1 MREYTEQ
8 ERIDDEKSELLQ
20 DLMAAEKVMEEIWR
34 YHKNNPERIILED
47 EYSKLE
53 KMRSDIEEELENLS

>member
-8 ERIDDEKSELLQ
+8 ERMDDEKSELLQ
-20 DLMAAEKVMEEIWR
+20 DLMTTERVIKDLWK
-34 YHKNNPERIILED
+34 YHKNNPKRIVLED

-53 KMRSDIEEELENLS
+53 QMRSNIEKELENLS

>member
-20 DLMAAEKVMEEIWR
+20 DLMAAEKVMEEMWK

>member
-8 ERIDDEKSELLQ
+8 ERMDDEKSELLQ
-20 DLMAAEKVMEEIWR
+20 DLITTERVIENLWK
-34 YHKNNPERIILED
+34 YHKNNPKRIILED

-53 KMRSDIEEELENLS
+53 QMKFDIEKELEKLS

>member
-1 MREYTEQ
+1 MKEYTEQ

-20 DLMAAEKVMEEIWR
+20 DLMAAEKVMEELWR
-34 YHKNNPERIILED
+34 YHKNNPKRIILED

-53 KMRSDIEEELENLS
+53 KMRSDVEEELENLS

>member
-20 DLMAAEKVMEEIWR
+20 DLITSEKVMETLWK
-34 YHKNNPERIILED
+34 YHKNNPERVILED

>member
-1 MREYTEQ
+1 MKEYTEQ

-20 DLMAAEKVMEEIWR
+20 DLMATERVMEELWK
-34 YHKNNPERIILED
+34 YHKKNLKRIVLED

-53 KMRSDIEEELENLS
+53 KMRSDIEKELENLS

>member
-20 DLMAAEKVMEEIWR
+20 DLMAAEKVMEELWR

>member
-20 DLMAAEKVMEEIWR
+20 DLMAAEKVMEELWK
-34 YHKNNPERIILED
+34 YHKNNPNRVSIED
-47 EYSKLE
+47 EYSLLE
-53 KMRSDIEEELENLS
+53 KMKNDIELELEKLP

>member
-8 ERIDDEKSELLQ
+8 ERMDGEKSELLQ
-20 DLMAAEKVMEEIWR
+20 DLMTTGRVMDDLWK
-34 YHKNNPERIILED
+34 YHKKNPKRAILED

-53 KMRSDIEEELENLS
+53 KMKSDIEDRLEKLS

>member
-8 ERIDDEKSELLQ
+8 ERIDEEKSELLQ
-20 DLMAAEKVMEEIWR
+20 DLIAAEKVMEELWR

>member
-20 DLMAAEKVMEEIWR
+20 DLIAAEKVMEELWR

>member
-1 MREYTEQ
+1 MREYIEQ

-20 DLMAAEKVMEEIWR
+20 DLMTTERVIKDLWK
-34 YHKNNPERIILED
+34 YHKNNPKRIVLED

-53 KMRSDIEEELENLS
+53 QMRSNIEKELENLS

>member
-20 DLMAAEKVMEEIWR
+20 DLMAAEKVMEEMWK

-53 KMRSDIEEELENLS
+53 KMRSDVEEELENLS

>member
-20 DLMAAEKVMEEIWR
+20 DLIAAEKVMEELWR

-53 KMRSDIEEELENLS
+53 KMKSDIEEELKNLS

>member
-20 DLMAAEKVMEEIWR
+20 DLMTTERVIKDLWK
-34 YHKNNPERIILED
+34 YHKNNPKRIVLED

-53 KMRSDIEEELENLS
+53 QMRSNIEKELENLS

>member
-8 ERIDDEKSELLQ
+8 ERMDDEKSELLQ
-20 DLMAAEKVMEEIWR
+20 DLITTERVIENLWK
-34 YHKNNPERIILED
+34 YHKNNPKRIVLED

-53 KMRSDIEEELENLS
+53 KMRSNIEKELENLS